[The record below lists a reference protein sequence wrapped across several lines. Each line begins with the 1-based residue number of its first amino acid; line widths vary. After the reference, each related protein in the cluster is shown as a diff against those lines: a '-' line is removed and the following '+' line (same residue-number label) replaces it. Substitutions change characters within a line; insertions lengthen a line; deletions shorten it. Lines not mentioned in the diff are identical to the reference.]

1 MKTVAFALLAAA
13 GVEQVAATAKPFS
26 CPGNT
31 NNQCNPSMQSGWDFS
46 QFPTGQLGQFGGF
59 GFSGWSCENDFS
71 KRDSLLG
78 ARSFGS
84 TGRSIVG
91 SCTSEKETSPCI
103 TADESTG
110 HFSVDTFSIS
120 PEFDCRLEF
129 HYGMPDGSTCKHS
142 AQCSSQGTTVKNSQC
157 GGAKSVTIVYP
168 NSGKSSCR
176 TKVHHIGWDCGS
188 NAPPPSH
195 SQPAYTQPAYTPP
208 SQHSKPP
215 HSQPPASG
223 APSGT
228 DSGSSPADS
237 GLPCPPV
244 LPSCINTWLPLVP
257 HCKSNADASC
267 FCPSKDLVTKVFDC
281 LYANG
286 QNDDDVSAAI
296 TFFQGICAGYA
307 GSNPAVA
314 TGAETITSIITV
326 TGTPVAA
333 PTDYTTITVATTVT
347 EPCVSAGSTITGSST
362 TVYVSTAI
370 TVPQCLWEG
379 ACTMY

>member
-1 MKTVAFALLAAA
+1 VTVAVSTTICPVTATITGGAPPQQTSEAAA
-13 GVEQVAATAKPFS
+13 A
-26 CPGNT
+26 
-31 NNQCNPSMQSGWDFS
+31 
-46 QFPTGQLGQFGGF
+46 
-59 GFSGWSCENDFS
+59 
-71 KRDSLLG
+71 
-78 ARSFGS
+78 
-84 TGRSIVG
+84 
-91 SCTSEKETSPCI
+91 
-103 TADESTG
+103 
-110 HFSVDTFSIS
+110 
-120 PEFDCRLEF
+120 
-129 HYGMPDGSTCKHS
+129 
-142 AQCSSQGTTVKNSQC
+142 
-157 GGAKSVTIVYP
+157 
-168 NSGKSSCR
+168 
-176 TKVHHIGWDCGS
+176 
-188 NAPPPSH
+188 
-195 SQPAYTQPAYTPP
+195 TQPAA
-208 SQHSKPP
+208 SQ
-215 HSQPPASG
+215 PASG

-257 HCKSNADASC
+257 HCKGNTDASC

-370 TVPQCLWEG
+370 TVPQVSITAAPPAPSGVAPVQSAPAVTAPVESAPIESAPAAPVETAPVETAPG
-379 ACTMY
+379 AAPTLVAPPPAGTPPAGTPPAGGVAAPTGTGTGIPIPPVNTGIPIGGAGRLGAGMSLGLAIMAAVVAL